1 MDAKN
6 REYCPFCKM
15 ARHELP
21 VVVIQENKDLLAI
34 MDLYPATHGHVLVL
48 PKKHIENIYNMPS
61 DLGARLMV
69 MAISIANAIKQ
80 KLSPDG
86 INLIQSNELAA
97 GQTVLHFHLHIV
109 PRYRGDQVNLK
120 FGHGGVPANIEGL
133 EHTAFL
139 IRSGLI

>member
-21 VVVIQENKDLLAI
+21 AVVIQEDRDLLAV
-34 MDLYPATHGHVLVL
+34 MDLYPATHGHILVL

-61 DLGARLMV
+61 DLGAHLMV
-69 MAISIANAIKQ
+69 MAISIANVIKQ

-97 GQTVLHFHLHIV
+97 GQTVPHFHLHIV
-109 PRYRGDQVNLK
+109 PRYRSDLVNLK
-120 FGHGGVPANIEGL
+120 FGHGDVPAKTEEL
-133 EHTAFL
+133 ERTAFL
-139 IRSGLI
+139 IRSGLA

>member
-1 MDAKN
+1 
-6 REYCPFCKM
+6 M

-97 GQTVLHFHLHIV
+97 GQTVLHFHLHVV
-109 PRYRGDQVNLK
+109 PRYRGDHVNLT
-120 FGHGGVPANIEGL
+120 FGHGDVPANIEES
-133 EHTAFL
+133 EHTALL